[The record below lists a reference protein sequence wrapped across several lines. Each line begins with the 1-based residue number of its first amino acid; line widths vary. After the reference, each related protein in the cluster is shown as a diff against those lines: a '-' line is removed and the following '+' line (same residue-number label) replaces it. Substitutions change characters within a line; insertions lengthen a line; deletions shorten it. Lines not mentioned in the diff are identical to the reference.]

1 MCGIHKDAKKA
12 ENVPAKCAKQTA
24 APSADRWQ
32 SFIGRPLPPPW
43 AAWAS
48 TGFASGPEALRS
60 KVQRIDKLTTLQRGC
75 RKGRPA
81 PSYLIRSGGVYAAR
95 SGCKPLPLS
104 CSGRAL
110 RAQEHDVPFAAR
122 LRNSLAAKDRRQ
134 HVVDGLKPCAA
145 RFPCTFPRPRLR
157 RRGNVSWRQRPAK
170 PAFFDKLRKGLAA
183 PSCIP
188 AEVCAICRY
197 ADGRSRRPF
206 CAPGNPMSAGR
217 GPLACGF
224 DRPRMGK
231 PECPLS

>member
-95 SGCKPLPLS
+95 SGC
-104 CSGRAL
+104 
-110 RAQEHDVPFAAR
+110 
-122 LRNSLAAKDRRQ
+122 
-134 HVVDGLKPCAA
+134 
-145 RFPCTFPRPRLR
+145 
-157 RRGNVSWRQRPAK
+157 
-170 PAFFDKLRKGLAA
+170 
-183 PSCIP
+183 
-188 AEVCAICRY
+188 
-197 ADGRSRRPF
+197 
-206 CAPGNPMSAGR
+206 
-217 GPLACGF
+217 
-224 DRPRMGK
+224 
-231 PECPLS
+231 